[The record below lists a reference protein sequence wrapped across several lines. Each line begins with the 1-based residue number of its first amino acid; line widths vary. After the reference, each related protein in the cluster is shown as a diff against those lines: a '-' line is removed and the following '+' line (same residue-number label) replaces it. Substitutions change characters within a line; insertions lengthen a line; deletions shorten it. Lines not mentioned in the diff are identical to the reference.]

1 MIRFTLASACV
12 TAALATP
19 AVQAQ
24 VVLNANMWLPP
35 THPTSA
41 TLVPLC
47 EDMAKATSGRVKC
60 NILSKAV
67 VSPVQTFDAVKNGVA
82 DISYIVDGYTPGR
95 FQMSKMAEMPFLGN
109 AADSIS
115 VAYHRTYEKFL
126 KKADEHKGVK
136 VLAVA
141 THGPGQLFTKKP
153 INSLEDL
160 KGLKIRTG
168 GGLVNDVIKDLGAVG
183 MFKAAPEVY
192 ELMAGGIIDGF
203 VFAKESVHVLKLI
216 PLFTHNTAFPGG
228 LYNVTFTYLMNEA
241 KWAQISKQDQAALE
255 KLFGEHLALRNGKTW
270 EVVDAQGVAE
280 MKKAGIVISTPSP
293 KFVAE
298 VAAKIK
304 HLEQDW
310 IKSANAKGIDGA
322 AALKFFRA
330 EIAAL
335 EKRS

>member
-1 MIRFTLASACV
+1 MTRFTFASAAIA
-12 TAALATP
+12 AALASP
-19 AVQAQ
+19 MAQSQ

-41 TLVPLC
+41 TLAPLC
-47 EDMAKATSGRVKC
+47 EDMAKVTSGRVKC
-60 NILSKAV
+60 NILPKAV

-95 FQMSKMAEMPFLGN
+95 FQLSKMAELPFLGDT
-109 AADSIS
+109 ADSIS

-141 THGPGQLFTKKP
+141 THGPGQLYTKKP

-160 KGLKIRTG
+160 RGLKIRTG
-168 GGLVNDVIKDLGAVG
+168 GGLINDIIKELGAVG

-203 VFAKESVHVLKLI
+203 VFAKESVHVLKLV

-228 LYNVTFTYLMNEA
+228 LYNVTFTYLMNES
-241 KWAQISKQDQAALE
+241 KWAQISKQDQGALE
-255 KLFGEHLALRNGKTW
+255 KLFGEALALRNGKTW
-270 EVVDAQGVAE
+270 EIVDARGVDD
-280 MKKAGIVISTPSP
+280 MKKAGVKISVPSP
-293 KFVAE
+293 QFVAE
-298 VAAKIK
+298 VTAKVK
-304 HLEQDW
+304 HFEQDW
-310 IKSANAKGIDGA
+310 IASAKAKGVDGE
-322 AALKFFRA
+322 AALKFFRS
-330 EIAAL
+330 EIAAA
-335 EKRS
+335 EKGR